1 VVSEVTGEHGAGQER
16 SDWYVEYDF
25 VVPQVVL
32 ALLPFAALLVIR
44 KLAMGVFG
52 RGGIWGGPG

>member
-1 VVSEVTGEHGAGQER
+1 MTGKHDAWQGT

-25 VVPQVVL
+25 VVPQFVL
-32 ALLPFAALLVIR
+32 GVLPFAALLVVR

>member
-1 VVSEVTGEHGAGQER
+1 VSEVTGEDGAGKGR

-25 VVPQVVL
+25 VVPQWAL
-32 ALLPFAALLVIR
+32 AVLPFAALLVVR

-52 RGGIWGGPG
+52 RGGVWGGPG

>member
-1 VVSEVTGEHGAGQER
+1 MTGEHGAGQER